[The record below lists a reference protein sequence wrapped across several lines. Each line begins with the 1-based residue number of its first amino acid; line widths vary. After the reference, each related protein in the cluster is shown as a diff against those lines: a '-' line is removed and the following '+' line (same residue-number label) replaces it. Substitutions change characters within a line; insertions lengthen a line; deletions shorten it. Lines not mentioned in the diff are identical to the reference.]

1 MQINDP
7 TTLGEMQAMFN
18 RYEDALVNNDPAG
31 LAALFWDNALTTRFG
46 AAETLYGAGSI
57 AAFRAARPA
66 GPRPRRL
73 LRTTITT
80 YGADFATALTEFAL
94 EEESAIGLQ
103 SQSWVRMP
111 QGWRVVAAH
120 VSYIK

>member
-46 AAETLYGAGSI
+46 AAETLYGAGAI